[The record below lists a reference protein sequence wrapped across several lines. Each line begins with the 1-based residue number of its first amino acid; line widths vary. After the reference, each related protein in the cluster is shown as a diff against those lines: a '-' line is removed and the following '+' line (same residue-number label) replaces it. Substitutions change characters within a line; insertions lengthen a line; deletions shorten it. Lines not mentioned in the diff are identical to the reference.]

1 MHMTPEQQSQLRI
14 QTLQYAECC
23 KITARMQSDMKHWRR
38 SHPHEEDKEN
48 PEGKGALS
56 SGKKRWT
63 PTPSQLQRMEQL
75 FHQGEI
81 ITTKDKVQQLLEELQ
96 QHGPVTAT
104 NIANWFQNKKSRTR
118 RKLLKLH
125 QEAVQDN
132 K

>member
-1 MHMTPEQQSQLRI
+1 
-14 QTLQYAECC
+14 
-23 KITARMQSDMKHWRR
+23 
-38 SHPHEEDKEN
+38 
-48 PEGKGALS
+48 
-56 SGKKRWT
+56 
-63 PTPSQLQRMEQL
+63 MEQL